1 MSATATTASGGTPPA
16 PGPHRAPAAPEPGGA
31 ASRLG
36 WAAADSWTMTR
47 RELARWAR
55 QPVAV
60 VVNLAFPVMLLLM
73 FTYLVGGG
81 RGVDGD
87 PTAYLVPGM
96 LALTMAFGLGT
107 MLAVT
112 QDLGK
117 GRPVPLDA
125 DGPGAVLVGRSAA
138 DMLQS
143 VAALAVMTGVGYAV
157 GWRWHHGPTAALG
170 AMGLLL
176 LLCFAMLWV
185 GIHLALVA
193 GRPKETVAAHHPQH
207 RQVLAV
213 GREGVRGD
221 QPAPFAQ
228 PARHVEDVVR
238 VDVVLRREG
247 EHRQL
252 VAPGEE
258 SEVAQPLH
266 RARQPAGHVP
276 GRLLDRPVALVPE
289 AQERV
294 VLRDHLR
301 PGPREV
307 ARERGH
313 LAAQVV
319 DPEDQLLRQRR
330 RRPPQHPADARV
342 DRARSRGPTC

>member
-96 LALTMAFGLGT
+96 LALTMAFGLEST

-117 GRPVPLDA
+117 GVIDRFRSMPMA
-125 DGPGAVLVGRSAA
+125 PGAVLVGRSAA

-176 LLCFAMLWV
+176 LLRFAMLWV

-193 GRPKETVAAHHPQH
+193 GRPEMVSAVQILVWPVGFLSNVFAAPGSMPAWLGAVVEWNPMSATATAVRDLFGNPGATSGSWAAEHAGL
-207 RQVLAV
+207 LAV
-213 GREGVRGD
+213 LWPTAIIAVFFPLAVRRFTRIGR
-221 QPAPFAQ
+221 
-228 PARHVEDVVR
+228 
-238 VDVVLRREG
+238 
-247 EHRQL
+247 
-252 VAPGEE
+252 
-258 SEVAQPLH
+258 
-266 RARQPAGHVP
+266 
-276 GRLLDRPVALVPE
+276 
-289 AQERV
+289 
-294 VLRDHLR
+294 
-301 PGPREV
+301 
-307 ARERGH
+307 
-313 LAAQVV
+313 
-319 DPEDQLLRQRR
+319 
-330 RRPPQHPADARV
+330 
-342 DRARSRGPTC
+342 